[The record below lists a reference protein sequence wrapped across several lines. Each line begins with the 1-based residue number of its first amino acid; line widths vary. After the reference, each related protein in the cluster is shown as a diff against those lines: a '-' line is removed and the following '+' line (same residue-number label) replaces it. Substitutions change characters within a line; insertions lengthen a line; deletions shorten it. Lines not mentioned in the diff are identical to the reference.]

1 MQLPF
6 IPLWKNR
13 EHWAQGDYEFRSS
26 ISIQSSG
33 ITFYKVLQQTQSIT
47 KIERSFLP
55 DQHLGHLAVMGKV
68 SSATVCQSACNRG
81 DRMTDDLRQAGED
94 KVRTRHAW
102 AV

>member
-1 MQLPF
+1 MSSDPQPPF
-6 IPLWKNR
+6 RVQVLL
-13 EHWAQGDYEFRSS
+13 
-26 ISIQSSG
+26 
-33 ITFYKVLQQTQSIT
+33 FYKVLQQTQSIT

-68 SSATVCQSACNRG
+68 SSATVCQSACNLG